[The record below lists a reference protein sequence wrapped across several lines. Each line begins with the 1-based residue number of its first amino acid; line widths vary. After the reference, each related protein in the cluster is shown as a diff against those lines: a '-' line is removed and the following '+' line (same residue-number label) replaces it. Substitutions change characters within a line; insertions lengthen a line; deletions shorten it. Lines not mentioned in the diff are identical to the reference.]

1 MTLALRILLSNDD
14 GIHAPGL
21 AVLEHIAATLSD
33 DVWVVAP
40 DFERSGAS
48 RALSLADPVRIHA
61 LGERRFSLLRGTPTD
76 CVVVALRALMKDH
89 PPDVVLSGVNRGA
102 NLADEL
108 TYSGTV
114 AVATEAACMGIPSVA
129 LSQAFTRGKPVPW
142 ETAREHGPRVVRA
155 LLELPRAPGVFHNVN
170 FPDVAPGAVRG
181 VRAVRQGAW
190 GRIGV
195 DVHGRTDARG
205 FDYAWLAFSHETGTP
220 GADTDLGAVVDG
232 WISVTPLHTDI
243 TCHEALPALREGLA
257 NL

>member
-1 MTLALRILLSNDD
+1 MALRILLSNDD

-48 RALSLADPVRIHA
+48 RALSLADPVRIHQ

-76 CVVVALRALMKDH
+76 CVVVAVRAIMKDH
-89 PPDVVLSGVNRGA
+89 PPDLVLSGVNRGA

-129 LSQAFTRGKPVPW
+129 LSQAFTRGKPVLW
-142 ETAREHGPRVVRA
+142 DTARAHGPRVVRA

-170 FPDVAPGAVRG
+170 FPDVEAGAVRG
-181 VRAVRQGAW
+181 VRAARQGEW

-205 FDYAWLAFSHETGTP
+205 FDYAWLAFSHETGSP
-220 GADTDLGAVVDG
+220 GADTDLRAVVDG
-232 WISVTPLHTDI
+232 FISVTPLHTDI
-243 TCHEALPALREGLA
+243 TCHGALAPLHERLAAL
-257 NL
+257 